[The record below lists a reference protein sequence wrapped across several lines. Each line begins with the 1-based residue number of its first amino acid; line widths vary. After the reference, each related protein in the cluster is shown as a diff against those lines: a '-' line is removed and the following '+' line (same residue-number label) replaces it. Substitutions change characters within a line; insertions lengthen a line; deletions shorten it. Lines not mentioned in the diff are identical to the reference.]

1 MNVYKKCIAL
11 FFVAA
16 SLYFPVQAFA
26 TCVIGTPGCGGAP
39 LPEPDT
45 VWLMVLG
52 GAMGGIVSYLVKRKK
67 KK

>member
-1 MNVYKKCIAL
+1 MNVYRKCIAL
-11 FFVAA
+11 FFVAVF
-16 SLYFPVQAFA
+16 LYLPVQAFA
-26 TCVIGTPGCGGAP
+26 FCVIGTPGCTGAP
-39 LPEPDT
+39 VPELDT

>member
-1 MNVYKKCIAL
+1 MNLYRKGIAL

-16 SLYFPVQAFA
+16 SLYLPVQAFA
-26 TCVIGTPGCGGAP
+26 FCVIGTPGCAGAP
-39 LPEPDT
+39 VPEPDT

>member
-1 MNVYKKCIAL
+1 MNVYRKCIAL

-16 SLYFPVQAFA
+16 SLYLPVQAFA
-26 TCVIGTPGCGGAP
+26 VISFTPV
-39 LPEPDT
+39 PEPDT

-52 GAMGGIVSYLVKRKK
+52 GVMGGIVSYLVKRKK